1 MTAAKIAWFT
11 GLSGAGKSTIAE
23 RTAELLIER
32 GQKVLILDG
41 DAVREFVHHHLGF
54 TPEDIRENNRLMVGL
69 CQKNQSDYDY
79 ILVPII
85 SPFIDS
91 RAHARDNLG
100 NSFFE
105 VHVSASLD
113 EVRKRDPKGLY
124 QKMSTGEITD
134 LIGVGA
140 GAPYEP
146 PESPELALD
155 TQQMDSESCAKVL
168 ADRLMDSRF

>member
-1 MTAAKIAWFT
+1 VTAAKIAWFT

-23 RTAELLIER
+23 RAAELLTDR

-41 DAVREFVHHHLGF
+41 DAVRESLHRHLGF

-69 CQKNQSDYDY
+69 CQENQPDYDY

-91 RAHARDNLG
+91 RSQARNDLG
-100 NSFFE
+100 DSFFE
-105 VHVSASLD
+105 VHVSASFD
-113 EVRKRDPKGLY
+113 EVRRRDPKGLY

-134 LIGVGA
+134 LIGVGS
-140 GAPYEP
+140 GVPYEP

-155 TQQMDSESCAKVL
+155 TQRMDPENCAKTL
-168 ADRLMDSRF
+168 ADRLMTSRF